1 MFIFK
6 KIFSKFLFPLPLIL
20 CLCLVGL
27 YLLWFT
33 KKQKLGK
40 IFVSI
45 SAFVL
50 LILSY
55 GVVPDALLAPLEME
69 HKVFLAENILNV
81 NKPNNINGSIKYVV
95 VLGGGHTSDPKLP
108 LTAQLS
114 KESLIRLT
122 EGIRIHHKN
131 SGSKLILIGGSGSGS
146 IATATI
152 MAKLAVELGIN
163 RSDIL
168 TETGSKDTKDE
179 ARIIKGV
186 VENNLFVLVTSAS
199 HMPRSIAMFKRLGM
213 DPIPA
218 PTEHNV
224 KGTQSISP
232 GLFFPNS
239 SNLHKAE
246 KAVYEYLGTLWA
258 KLRGQI

>member
-20 CLCLVGL
+20 CFFLVGL

-45 SAFVL
+45 SVFVL
-50 LILSY
+50 LVLSY
-55 GVVPDALLAPLEME
+55 GAVPDALLAPLEREYAAYPTEMVASDNE
-69 HKVFLAENILNV
+69 PKSV
-81 NKPNNINGSIKYVV
+81 NQSIGYVV
-95 VLGGGHTSDPKLP
+95 VLGGGHTFDSKLP
-108 LTAQLS
+108 LTSQLS
-114 KESLIRLT
+114 EGSLFRLI
-122 EGIRIHHKN
+122 EGISIHRKN
-131 SGSKLILIGGSGSGS
+131 ADSKLILIGGSISAS
-146 IATATI
+146 IATATV
-152 MAKLAVELGIN
+152 MAELAIELGVDKSNI
-163 RSDIL
+163 ITK
-168 TETGSKDTKDE
+168 TESKDTKDE

-186 VENNLFVLVTSAS
+186 VENRSFILVTSAS
-199 HMPRSIAMFKRLGM
+199 HMPRSIAMFKKLGM
-213 DPIPA
+213 NPVPA

-224 KGTQSISP
+224 KETQSISP

-239 SNLHKAE
+239 SNLHKTE